1 MGTNFPGSPNSMDF
15 AVFSHVMG
23 NGLGNPWIS
32 HMMKYTIAWESNGK
46 KEPKLRENNGYP
58 FPRLS
63 LLDEFCIIFPCNG
76 KLMGQPMHF
85 TYDEVYQNMGI

>member
-15 AVFSHVMG
+15 AVFSHAME

-46 KEPKLRENNGYP
+46 KRAQTK
-58 FPRLS
+58 
-63 LLDEFCIIFPCNG
+63 G
-76 KLMGQPMHF
+76 K
-85 TYDEVYQNMGI
+85 